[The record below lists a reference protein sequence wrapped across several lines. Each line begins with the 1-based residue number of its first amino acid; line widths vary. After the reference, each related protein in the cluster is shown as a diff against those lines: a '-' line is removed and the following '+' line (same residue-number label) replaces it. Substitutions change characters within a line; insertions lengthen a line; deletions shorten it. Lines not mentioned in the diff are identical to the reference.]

1 MTARFLANEN
11 FPRPS
16 ILLARG
22 YGLEVLAV
30 ADLMPGATDR
40 AVLEFAVTEGLW
52 IVTFDRDYGEL
63 VFAGKVACPLA
74 ILYFRQG
81 TYPPTWPGERLRE
94 LAASPDMVL
103 GHLVVVTEGATRRR
117 PLPLPAPPKA

>member
-1 MTARFLANEN
+1 LTARFLANEN

-16 ILLARG
+16 IILAREA
-22 YGLEVLAV
+22 GLEVLSV

-40 AVLEFAVTEGLW
+40 AVLEFAVQEGLW
-52 IVTFDRDYGEL
+52 VVTLDRDYGEL
-63 VFAGKVACPLA
+63 VFAGKVACPPA

-81 TYPPTWPGERLRE
+81 TYAPTWPGERLRE
-94 LAASPDMVL
+94 LAAVPDTVL

-117 PLPLPAPPKA
+117 PLPLPGSPKS